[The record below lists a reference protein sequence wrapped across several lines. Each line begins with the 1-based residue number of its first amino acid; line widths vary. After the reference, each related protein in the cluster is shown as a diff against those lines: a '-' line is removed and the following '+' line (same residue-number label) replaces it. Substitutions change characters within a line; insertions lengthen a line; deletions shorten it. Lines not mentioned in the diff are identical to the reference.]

1 MLGGNINPFQVH
13 TTANRGRI
21 KMFQLLFKGN
31 VIAGDGI
38 RLSTQANAQNTQG
51 CICHVSLHTT

>member
-38 RLSTQANAQNTQG
+38 GLRPQENAQIGQG
-51 CICHVSLHTT
+51 CICHVSIHPK